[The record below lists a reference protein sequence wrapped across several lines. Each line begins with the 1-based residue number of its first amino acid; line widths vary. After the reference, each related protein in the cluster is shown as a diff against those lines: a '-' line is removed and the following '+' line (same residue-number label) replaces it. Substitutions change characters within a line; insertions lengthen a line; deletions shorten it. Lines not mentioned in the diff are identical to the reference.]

1 MKTFIHHKTK
11 ETFEFSKVSLVFFKT
26 FLVTIGLCSAM
37 DSVRHVEG
45 GRSPVRST
53 EANSVARSTPTRAKR
68 GTRPKN
74 KK

>member
-1 MKTFIHHKTK
+1 MIYKKWISFECNLSCYMIMATK
-11 ETFEFSKVSLVFFKT
+11 QTSNYL
-26 FLVTIGLCSAM
+26 GYGGGDC
-37 DSVRHVEG
+37 VRHAEG

-68 GTRPKN
+68 GTRPKT